1 MMCWIDSN
9 WTLFILQLCELRA
22 DSHPNDEGPYLMSGC
37 GAAAKHNLTL
47 DLLHFVRPHL
57 KKKLR
62 SAALKTLCTY
72 SHSCR
77 RTLALVSHK
86 GWFSS
91 AQRLWASNPAAD
103 C

>member
-47 DLLHFVRPHL
+47 DL
-57 KKKLR
+57 
-62 SAALKTLCTY
+62 Y
-72 SHSCR
+72 
-77 RTLALVSHK
+77 
-86 GWFSS
+86 
-91 AQRLWASNPAAD
+91 ASFGPT
-103 C
+103 